1 MKREFDFWSTYLFI
15 DYVQLIKPGCWQVS
29 DKLRKEL
36 RHVSS
41 VQLYSHVEQHLE
53 FNFETKWKFLI
64 LNFSAEKLRLQEQL
78 FRMRSTRKESH
89 LRRQK
94 LLTQAKQL
102 QARAA
107 KYKEKVRLISFI
119 KKIIKLYFAHIHNL
133 LTLSQKILS
142 YSWWITNNCY

>member
-1 MKREFDFWSTYLFI
+1 MNDPLYIHMKREFDFWSTYLFI

-119 KKIIKLYFAHIHNL
+119 KKSLSFILHTFII
-133 LTLSQKILS
+133 
-142 YSWWITNNCY
+142 C

>member
-1 MKREFDFWSTYLFI
+1 M
-15 DYVQLIKPGCWQVS
+15 
-29 DKLRKEL
+29 
-36 RHVSS
+36 
-41 VQLYSHVEQHLE
+41 
-53 FNFETKWKFLI
+53 I

-107 KYKEKVRLISFI
+107 KYKEKVRVMSLLN
-119 KKIIKLYFAHIHNL
+119 KLLKLFFAHVNKTAKKCLIYDKQIIQYLIKIH
-133 LTLSQKILS
+133 I
-142 YSWWITNNCY
+142 